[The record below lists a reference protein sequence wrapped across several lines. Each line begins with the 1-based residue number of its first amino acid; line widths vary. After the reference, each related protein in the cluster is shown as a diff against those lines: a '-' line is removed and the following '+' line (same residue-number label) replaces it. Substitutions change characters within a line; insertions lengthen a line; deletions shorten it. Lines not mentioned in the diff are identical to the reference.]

1 MPKPRK
7 SAFDEGYVA
16 IIERLIDRRLEI
28 QMTQTE
34 LGAAYGEDQSFI
46 SRVERR
52 QRRIDVWEYVRLC
65 KALGLDAGE
74 TLKQQVAWT
83 ERLGVETGRP

>member
-7 SAFDEGYVA
+7 SSFEDPYIA
-16 IIERLIDRRLEI
+16 IVDRLIERRHELK
-28 QMTQTE
+28 MTQAD

-52 QRRIDVWEYVRLC
+52 QRRIDVYEFVLLC
-65 KALGLDAGE
+65 RALQLDTAEVLKAM
-74 TLKQQVAWT
+74 
-83 ERLGVETGRP
+83 ERQFPVGR